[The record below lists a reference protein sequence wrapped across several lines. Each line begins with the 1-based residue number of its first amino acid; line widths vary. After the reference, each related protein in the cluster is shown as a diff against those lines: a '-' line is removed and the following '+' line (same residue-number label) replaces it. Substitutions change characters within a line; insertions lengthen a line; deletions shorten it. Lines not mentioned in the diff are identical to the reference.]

1 MISRLQSLFVV
12 AIGLIALTS
21 CSKIEEPWVSSD
33 TQLKEERSRSMAQ
46 REQLRFRLTL
56 NQVDD
61 PKR

>member
-1 MISRLQSLFVV
+1 MISRLPSLFVV